1 MEIKSFIYPEIRKS
15 DRNFAGLFP
24 AINPNKNWI
33 NIAINELQS
42 QHGIEPSSCYVEAQ
56 QAIIATLLEY
66 IYGIKDSNFSARFN
80 ALLSDGTHQGG
91 DPIKAAL
98 SIKKDGLIPQSMM
111 GWNDVKCWNDFHS
124 WKGVDK
130 EQCLLEGKNFVN
142 QWDMSYRIVF
152 EKDTPLKTKYLLLEE
167 ALKCSP
173 VAVSVYAWVEKDGVY
188 YKPEGV
194 RDTHLTMVA
203 VGMNDKGQV
212 IVRDTY
218 EPFYKT
224 LAKDTDFEFA
234 IGWSVR
240 KRNPQEMLD
249 LAKKNIII
257 VMYELV
263 KRLLIQIKSVSGEI
277 ISGIFDGEKP
287 RN

>member
-1 MEIKSFIYPEIRKS
+1 MINSFIYPEIKKE
-15 DRNFAGLFP
+15 DREFAGVFP
-24 AINPNKNWI
+24 VINPSKNWRD
-33 NIAINELQS
+33 IAINELQARN
-42 QHGIEPSSCYVEAQ
+42 GVEPSSCFIEAQ
-56 QAIIATLLEY
+56 QAIIAVLLEF
-66 IYGIKDSNFSARFN
+66 IYGIKDLNFSARYN
-80 ALLSDGTHQGG
+80 ALLSGGTAMGG
-91 DPIKAAL
+91 DPIKGAL
-98 SIKKDGLIPQSMM
+98 SIKKDGLIPQEMM
-111 GWNDVKCWNDFHS
+111 DWKDVECWNDYHS

-130 EQCLLEGKNFVN
+130 EKCIAEGKNFVN
-142 QWDMSYRIVF
+142 QYDMSYKIVF
-152 EKDTPLKTKYLLLEE
+152 ERDTPLKTKYLLLEE

-173 VAVSVYAWVEKDGVY
+173 VAVSVYAWVEKDGIY